1 MATKSL
7 SLEQAA
13 YMAAKANYDTV
24 DAARAQAEADFLRA
38 SGAKTAQGK
47 APTHLYMIAELD
59 EFERLCTE
67 FEGSPFDLSGDLQI
81 AAQLL
86 TAAEDALIAYAL
98 DLAPEPIRA
107 ALAEGISRSA
117 DTRRELLDLAFR
129 LDVST
134 VPDRRAA
141 I

>member
-1 MATKSL
+1 MSTKSM

-13 YMAAKANYDTV
+13 YLAAKANYDAV
-24 DAARAQAEADFLRA
+24 DAGSAQAEADFLRR
-38 SGAKTAQGK
+38 SGAKTATGE
-47 APTHLYMIAELD
+47 APARLYMIAELD
-59 EFERLCTE
+59 EFERLCSE
-67 FEGSPFDLSGDLQI
+67 FEASPFNLAGDLQI

-117 DTRRELLDLAFR
+117 DTRKKLLDLAFR

-134 VPDRRAA
+134 VPKRRAA
-141 I
+141 V

>member
-13 YMAAKANYDTV
+13 YMAAKANYEAV
-24 DAARAQAEADFLRA
+24 DAASTQAEADFLRA
-38 SGAKTAQGK
+38 SGAKDASGQT
-47 APTHLYMIAELD
+47 PRRLYMIAELD

-67 FEGSPFDLSGDLQI
+67 FENSPFNLSGDLQI

-117 DTRRELLDLAFR
+117 DTRKKLLDLAFR

-134 VPDRRAA
+134 VPKRRAA
-141 I
+141 V